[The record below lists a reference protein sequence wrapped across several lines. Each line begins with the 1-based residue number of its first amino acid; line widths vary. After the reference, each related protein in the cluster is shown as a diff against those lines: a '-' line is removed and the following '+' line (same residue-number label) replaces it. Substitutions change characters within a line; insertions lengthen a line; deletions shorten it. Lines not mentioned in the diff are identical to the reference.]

1 MPRPYHHG
9 RMSSG
14 NVTDTSYETF
24 QEARLAASCGM
35 SPMERAVEAGPVSI
49 FVEARRVLMLVLVV
63 LCGVTSVVDAQQ
75 PAGPGREA
83 IDRGRTTYRQY
94 CASCHG
100 NSGRGDAP
108 GSAQMKPRPTN
119 LTRLTR
125 QYGTC
130 PAERIEATL
139 KGTDRTTSHSS
150 AMMVWRAF
158 FLADAKGDEAAAN
171 MRVKDVTAFIAS
183 IQSK

>member
-1 MPRPYHHG
+1 
-9 RMSSG
+9 MSSG
-14 NVTDTSYETF
+14 NVTDTST
-24 QEARLAASCGM
+24 SCGM

-63 LCGVTSVVDAQQ
+63 LCGVTPVVDAQ
-75 PAGPGREA
+75 PDGPSREA

-125 QYGTC
+125 QYGTF